1 MNDRKRPS
9 FMPETR
15 EFSQADERVVQR
27 PEGLDADGEGMQPR
41 DLQPGGNARRYSEM
55 QVSPGRFDEVW
66 ASPVLPQGTLSGG
79 VIILAEKDLGFM
91 CHSVMVDNW
100 TNQWL
105 WDENLR
111 RQIPPYSGGWV
122 LTAYKGYQK
131 ARITLKT
138 PSAAYAPAAA
148 LAGEYAWLGFTEAV
162 LPPQTGI
169 VVLTKTP
176 VVA

>member
-1 MNDRKRPS
+1 MSQRHPS
-9 FMPETR
+9 FMPEAR
-15 EFSQADERVVQR
+15 EFSQADARIVQR
-27 PEGLDADGEGMQPR
+27 PEGLDADGKGIKPS
-41 DLQPGGNARRYSEM
+41 DLKPGGNARMYAEI
-55 QVSPGRFDEVW
+55 QATPGRFDELW
-66 ASPVLPQGTLSGG
+66 ASPALPQLALAGG
-79 VIILAEKDLGFM
+79 VVILAEKDLGFM
-91 CHSVMVDNW
+91 AHTVLVDNW

-105 WDENLR
+105 YDENLR

-131 ARITLKT
+131 CRVTLKT

-148 LAGEYAWLGFTEAV
+148 LAGENVWYAFAEAV
-162 LPPQTGI
+162 LPPMTGI